1 MTQHTT
7 ENIRNIALVGHVG
20 SGKTT
25 LAEAMLYRAGA
36 SHSMGSV
43 DKGTAILDYDPLEK
57 KYHHSVSSSVAGL
70 DHAGK
75 HINIIDTP
83 GFPDF
88 LGPTISALPA
98 VETIVVVINAQ
109 AGVEPLARKMMEVGA
124 EYRTCRMIL
133 VNKIDA
139 ENVDLPAVLEQLR
152 EAFGTECLPINL
164 PAGGGKSVVD
174 CFFNPA
180 GESDFSSVA
189 EVHTQLVD
197 QVVEVDDKLM
207 ELYLEQGEISP
218 EQLHDPFEKALRTG
232 HIIPVCF
239 ASAETGAGITEFLD
253 VLAKLAPNPLE
264 GNPHPFIRE
273 HGGETETVEADQ
285 DPKHHVL
292 AHVFKVDFDPFAGK
306 LGVFRIHQ
314 GTITKDTQLFVDDG
328 RKAFKVGHLFRLQ
341 GKDTVEAEVGVPGDI
356 CAVAKVDDIHWDAI
370 LHDSHDEDDL
380 HVKPPWFPA
389 PMAGLAVH
397 AKRRGDEQKIS
408 DVLSKLSEEDP
419 CLSVERDASSNET
432 VLRGLG
438 DLHLRMAVEKMDE
451 HFHVQVET
459 TIPTVPYRETISGSA
474 EGHYRH
480 KKQTGGAGQF
490 GEVFLRVEALA
501 RGAGFEFH
509 DESKGGVIPGG
520 FIPAIEK
527 GIRQA
532 MADGALAGFPIQDV
546 KVTVYDGKHHNVDSN
561 EVSFV
566 IAGRKAFE
574 EALLKA
580 RPMVLEPIVDLT
592 VTMPEGSMGD
602 ISGELSARRARITNS
617 ESLGTGTLNLSALV
631 PLAELEDFQ
640 SRVKSLTGGEGS
652 YAMQLS
658 HYDPVPPNIQQQLK
672 SQFQGQHGE

>member
-7 ENIRNIALVGHVG
+7 KDIRNIALVGHVG

-25 LAEAMLYRAGA
+25 LAESMLFHAGA
-36 SHSMGSV
+36 SSNMGRV
-43 DKGTAILDYDPLEK
+43 DKGTAILDFDPLER
-57 KYHHSVSSSVAGL
+57 KYHHSISTSVAGF
-70 DHAGK
+70 DFAGK

-98 VETIVVVINAQ
+98 VETIVAVINAQ
-109 AGVEPLARKMMEVGA
+109 AGVEPLARKMMDVA
-124 EYRTCRMIL
+124 ARYRTCRMVL

-139 ENVDLPAVLEQLR
+139 ENVDLPGILEQLK
-152 EAFGTECLPINL
+152 EVFGSECLPINL
-164 PAGGGKSVVD
+164 PANGGKTVVD
-174 CFFNPA
+174 CFFNPS

-189 EVHTQLVD
+189 DVHTELVD

-207 ELYLEQGEISP
+207 ELYLEQGEISS

-239 ASAETGAGITEFLD
+239 ASAETGAGVEAFLN

-264 GNPHPFIRE
+264 GNPHAFVRE
-273 HGGETETVEADQ
+273 HSGKTETLEADQ
-285 DPKHHVL
+285 DPEHHVL
-292 AHVFKVDFDPFAGK
+292 AHVFKVDFDPFVGK

-314 GTITKDTQLFVDDG
+314 GTITKDSQLFVDDA

-341 GKDTVEAEVGVPGDI
+341 GKETVETVVGVPGDI

-370 LHDSHDEDDL
+370 LHDSHDEDDVHL
-380 HVKPPWFPA
+380 KPPWFPA

-419 CLSVERDASSNET
+419 CLSIERDASSNET

-438 DLHLRMAVEKMDE
+438 DLHLRIAVERMDE

-459 TIPTVPYRETISGSA
+459 HQPTVPYRETIAGTA

-490 GEVFLRVEALA
+490 GEVHLRVEALE
-501 RGAGFEFH
+501 RGSGFEFQ
-509 DESKGGVIPGG
+509 DASKGGVIPGG
-520 FIPAIEK
+520 LIPAIEK
-527 GIRQA
+527 GVRQA
-532 MADGALAGFPIQDV
+532 MAEGALAGFPIQDV
-546 KVTVYDGKHHNVDSN
+546 KVTVCDGKHHAVDSN

-592 VTMPEGSMGD
+592 VTMPEANMGD
-602 ISGELSARRARITNS
+602 ISGELSSRRARITNS
-617 ESLGTGTLNLSALV
+617 EALGAGLLNLSALV

-640 SRVKSLTGGEGS
+640 SRIKSLTGGEGS

-658 HYDPVPPNIQQQLK
+658 HYEPVPANIQQQMK
-672 SQFQGQHGE
+672 SQFQRKEGE

>member
-7 ENIRNIALVGHVG
+7 KDIRNIALVGHVG

-25 LAEAMLYRAGA
+25 LAESMLFHAGA
-36 SHSMGSV
+36 STNMGSV
-43 DKGTAILDYDPLEK
+43 DKGTAILDFDPLER
-57 KYHHSVSSSVAGL
+57 KYHHSISSSVAGF
-70 DHAGK
+70 DFDGK

-98 VETIVVVINAQ
+98 VETIVAVINAQ
-109 AGVEPLARKMMEVGA
+109 AGVEPLARKMMDVA
-124 EYRTCRMIL
+124 ARYRTCRMVL

-139 ENVDLPAVLEQLR
+139 DNVDLPGILEQLK
-152 EAFGTECLPINL
+152 EVFGSECLPINL
-164 PAGGGKSVVD
+164 PANGSKTVVD
-174 CFFNPA
+174 CFFSPS
-180 GESDFSSVA
+180 GGSDFSSVA
-189 EVHTQLVD
+189 DVHTELVD

-239 ASAETGAGITEFLD
+239 ASAETGAGVEEFLN

-264 GNPHPFIRE
+264 GNPHAFVRE
-273 HGGETETVEADQ
+273 HSGKTETLEADQ
-285 DPKHHVL
+285 DPEHHVL
-292 AHVFKVDFDPFAGK
+292 AHVFKVDFDPFVGK

-314 GTITKDTQLFVDDG
+314 GTITKDSQLFVDDA

-341 GKDTVEAEVGVPGDI
+341 GKETVETEVGIPGDI

-370 LHDSHDEDDL
+370 LHDSHDEDDVHL
-380 HVKPPWFPA
+380 KPPWFPA

-419 CLSVERDASSNET
+419 CLSIERDASSNET

-438 DLHLRMAVEKMDE
+438 DLHLRIAVERMDE

-459 TIPTVPYRETISGSA
+459 HQPTVPYRETIAGTA

-490 GEVFLRVEALA
+490 GEVHLRVEALE
-501 RGAGFEFH
+501 RGSGFEFE
-509 DESKGGVIPGG
+509 DASKGGVIPGG
-520 FIPAIEK
+520 LIPAIEK
-527 GIRQA
+527 GVRQA
-532 MADGALAGFPIQDV
+532 MAEGALAGFPIQDL
-546 KVTVYDGKHHNVDSN
+546 KVTVCDGKHHAVDSN

-592 VTMPEGSMGD
+592 VTMPEANMGD
-602 ISGELSARRARITNS
+602 ISGELSSRRARITNS
-617 ESLGTGTLNLSALV
+617 EALGTGLLSLSALV

-640 SRVKSLTGGEGS
+640 SRIKSLTGGEGS

-658 HYDPVPPNIQQQLK
+658 HYEPVPPNIQQQMK
-672 SQFQGQHGE
+672 SQFQRKEGE

>member
-1 MTQHTT
+1 MTEYTT
-7 ENIRNIALVGHVG
+7 TDIRNIALVGHVG

-25 LAEAMLYRAGA
+25 LAEAMLFHAGA
-36 SHSMGSV
+36 SNSMGSV
-43 DKGTAILDYDPLEK
+43 DKGTAILDYDPLER
-57 KYHHSVSSSVAGL
+57 KYQHSINSSVAGF
-70 DHAGK
+70 DYDGK

-98 VETIVVVINAQ
+98 VETIVAVINAQ
-109 AGVEPLARKMMEVGA
+109 AGVEPLARKMMDVA
-124 EYRTCRMIL
+124 REYRTCRMVL

-139 ENVDLPAVLEQLR
+139 ENVDLPGILAQLK
-152 EAFGTECLPINL
+152 ETFGDECLPINL
-164 PAGGGKSVVD
+164 PADGGKTVVD
-174 CFFNPA
+174 CFFNPS
-180 GESDFSSVA
+180 GDSDFSSVA
-189 EVHTQLVD
+189 DVHTELVD
-197 QVVEVDDKLM
+197 QVVEVDDQLM

-239 ASAETGAGITEFLD
+239 ASGLTGAGVQEFLN

-273 HGGETETVEADQ
+273 LSGETETVEADQ
-285 DPKHHVL
+285 DPRHHVL
-292 AHVFKVDFDPFAGK
+292 GHVFKVDFDPFVGK

-314 GTITKDTQLFVDDG
+314 GTVTKDTQLFVDDG

-341 GKDTVEAEVGVPGDI
+341 GKETVETEIGVPGDI

-389 PMAGLAVH
+389 PMAGLAVQ

-408 DVLSKLSEEDP
+408 DVLNKLSEEDP
-419 CLSVERDASSNET
+419 CLSIERDASSNET

-438 DLHLRMAVEKMDE
+438 DLHLRMAIEKMDE

-459 TIPTVPYRETISGSA
+459 HTPTVPYRETIAGSA

-490 GEVFLRVEALA
+490 GEVYLRVEALE
-501 RGAGFEFH
+501 RGAGFEFL
-509 DESKGGVIPGG
+509 DGSKGGVIPGG
-520 FIPAIEK
+520 LIPAIEK

-532 MADGALAGFPIQDV
+532 MAEGTLAGFPIQDLR
-546 KVTVYDGKHHNVDSN
+546 VTVYDGKHHAVDSN

-574 EALLKA
+574 EAVLKA

-602 ISGELSARRARITNS
+602 ITGELSARRAKITDS
-617 ESLGTGTLNLSALV
+617 EALGTGTLNLSALV

-658 HYDPVPPNIQQQLK
+658 HYEPVPPNIQQQLRR
-672 SQFQGQHGE
+672 QFQQQSD